1 MDVDPIEIGVAGQE
15 SSPAIFKLNANCN
28 EHLFGFLSLH
38 DLHSLN
44 QTCKQMHQLTGLY
57 FQENFKSYKLH
68 CQNQTICGLNGF
80 TPFIRSIRFYG
91 NNSDDD
97 YTFIAT
103 SCDSLRK
110 ISFRNVELTETKINN
125 IKVRLNQIETM
136 IFSKSLLPID
146 LYENLLKF
154 CPNLKIVCFDGIES
168 NGNEW
173 MCHKYPKL
181 EQLTIYNQPDG
192 NLGRN
197 FRKFLQKNGHL
208 QSFKTDHPILLKNSD
223 ALIESGIKL
232 DILNVRYSKAEQPK
246 DFDKTCTLLNQLY
259 DNGFYKRLEFI
270 VSSPPN
276 VISQDQIDQIGA
288 LVGLEKIFGH
298 FDGNIILPKIFG
310 LKELCIHNKHLMNMM
325 NIEALID
332 AFPNLSHV
340 YLEAA
345 TEAQL
350 IPFLRR
356 LPALKE
362 LYNKAHKFQVNLSKL
377 NEEREKLTGA
387 GKVTL
392 YLEEEVYLETKQ
404 TTKTAFGNRNSIKI
418 KRIAASNISSV
429 FYQKTQ

>member
-1 MDVDPIEIGVAGQE
+1 MDVDPSKNAVAEQE
-15 SSPAIFKLNANCN
+15 SSPAIFKLNASCN

-44 QTCKQMHQLTGLY
+44 QTCKRMHQLTGLY

-68 CQNQTICGLNGF
+68 CQNQTICLLNGF
-80 TPFIRSIRFYG
+80 APFIRSIRFYG
-91 NNSDDD
+91 NNVDDD

-110 ISFRNVELTETKINN
+110 ISFQSVELTETKINN
-125 IKVRLNQIETM
+125 IKVRLNQIETI

-146 LYENLLKF
+146 LYESFLKF
-154 CPNLKIVCFDGIES
+154 CSNLKTLCFDGIES
-168 NGNEW
+168 NEW
-173 MCHKYPKL
+173 MRHKYPTL
-181 EQLTIYNQPDG
+181 EQLVIYNHPDG
-192 NLGRN
+192 NLGQN
-197 FRKFLQKNGHL
+197 FGKFLQKNVHL

-223 ALIESGIKL
+223 AIIDSGIEL
-232 DILNVRYSKAEQPK
+232 DVLNVWYSIAERPK
-246 DFDKTCTLLNQLY
+246 DFDNTCTLLKQLY
-259 DNGFYKRLEFI
+259 DNGSYKRLEFI

-276 VISQDQIDQIGA
+276 VISQAQIDQIGA
-288 LVGLEKIFGH
+288 LGGLEKFFGH
-298 FDGNIILPKIFG
+298 FDGNIVLPKIIG
-310 LKELCIHNKHLMNMM
+310 LKELCIHNKHLV
-325 NIEALID
+325 NINAEALTD

-362 LYNKAHKFQVNLSKL
+362 LFNKAHKFQVNLSKL

-392 YLEEEVYLETKQ
+392 YLEEEVYLETKR
-404 TTKTAFGNRNSIKI
+404 TTKTGYANRNSIEI

-429 FYQKTQ
+429 FYQKTR